1 MANTE
6 TSQSESEPNKE
17 DNKKILNDYIS
28 ETKERLD
35 LKTELLEKNLAAV
48 DKWPEESFFSKKDST
63 LKKNTA
69 FVKKIR
75 NFSESYKEALRTDF
89 EGLNLSK
96 YVGEVASAVTEA
108 KIKMSDIAFML
119 HLCSVMYRRY
129 AEFGGL
135 LLDAWRKSF
144 SQQKSEKSLNLS
156 KLRLDLVLF
165 ADLITIG
172 VLPDSDS
179 VRILSSQLTQLTC
192 GDKDSYT
199 NIGIITSFLRVCGD
213 DWAGLIPRKIR
224 LLSEQLGIPVPRS
237 TFLPN
242 ERKTKC
248 RGLFQDYYA
257 GARSRLLAMAS
268 ETRRVLA
275 SNRAHLANRGELH
288 AERKER
294 AEQLIA
300 ACRKFHESVSLFS
313 DVVDEELPLSAAALI
328 TDSEDGLD
336 ADGQLRET
344 VEIDVV
350 NNPIFEDE
358 DTRLFYES
366 LPDIKAMVPG
376 ILYKESEQSVSKP
389 ANESQPPETADT
401 VIPTEELDVD
411 KVEIEIAEE
420 ADRLAA
426 EELVCPGSLL
436 PPSSC
441 VESSGQDREKATADD
456 HEEEGPT
463 NAKMLMETFLTQ
475 LPNCVNRDLIDRA
488 AIDFC
493 LNLNRKPNRRRLART
508 LLMVPRSRCDLLPF
522 YARLVAAL
530 HPVMPDLSQDL
541 NEMLLDE
548 FRWHVAK
555 KDQVNLEMKL
565 KTVRFIGELV
575 KFKIFPADDA
585 LSCLKR
591 LLPNFVHHQIE
602 MACGLLDTCG
612 RFLYRSPQSHLRT
625 KAYLEVMRRK
635 KTAVH
640 MDQRYVTMIDNSYYY
655 CDPPKTMCQFGAIE
669 LTPLQRFLRQLLWR
683 DLDKNSVNRILKLF
697 RKIDWADQAT
707 FDFAV
712 TLFTGAWQVRYQSI
726 DWLASILS
734 GLSVYHKD
742 FAIAVVDNIIEDV
755 RVGMELN
762 DQTLAQRR
770 LSMIKYLGLLYNY
783 KLVDSPVIFTTLY
796 SLITFGVSLDY
807 MNPSPVDPPSSTM
820 RISLVCV
827 LLDTSG
833 CYFARGKKRR
843 KLTVF
848 LIYFQRYYWS
858 KRMHPI
864 WIPPPIKKKAVS
876 SKPTLPPDPAVCRT
890 SEDQQQPE
898 TPTAADSE
906 VTDAALLAEALPDF
920 KQTNFPSIVEQ
931 QFEETLRQLR
941 MNPIAQNL
949 AQAQNL
955 VERLEKRYEQ
965 RLLRLKALY
974 GLATDAASAKA
985 AKSAPGLGR
994 TGQMETISEEAENDE
1009 LKLDEDE
1016 FPLED
1021 DNDEDDDDDDFEEDD
1036 ANGQS
1041 QEPNGDICDPYHDNS
1056 ENPGR
1061 AYKHKNAE
1069 CAYESGD
1076 SDSGGDD
1083 AEDEEAAEEDEEDED
1098 EAEEDD
1104 EEVEGEEEATA
1115 ADSSED
1121 ELVRR
1126 GLKPKFI
1133 DCPED
1138 SEFVAAF
1145 EKMAAE
1151 AMLSASNVSAVV
1163 PGGGT
1168 AGGAVPSEGLGMAPR
1183 SLLPDLDILNL
1194 TASRAKSQ
1202 AAPNPQTV
1210 SAQHTESL
1218 LARLGSTSPKDQPS
1232 SVQPEVRENKGV
1244 VPFNLVVRKG
1254 NRPHVI
1260 PLAVPEDVQFAARFI
1275 QMEAAERAEKARMKK
1290 LVLEMHEAQKAADE
1304 LEYGHWGSDAVLAHQ
1319 VPTNV
1324 NRDRGVK
1331 YSHPKGAPDADAVFG
1346 TSSASINPPPFSV
1359 NRNLRR

>member
-1 MANTE
+1 M
-6 TSQSESEPNKE
+6 
-17 DNKKILNDYIS
+17 NDYIL

-35 LKTELLEKNLAAV
+35 LKTEMLEKNLAAV
-48 DKWPEESFFSKKDST
+48 DKWPEETFFSKKDST

-129 AEFGGL
+129 SEFSGL

-179 VRILSSQLTQLTC
+179 VRILSSQLTQLTY
-192 GDKDSYT
+192 GDKESYT

-248 RGLFQDYYA
+248 RGLFQDYYS
-257 GARSRLLAMAS
+257 GARSRLMAMAS

-336 ADGQLRET
+336 ADGQLREA

-376 ILYKESEQSVSKP
+376 ILYKESEQSVLKP
-389 ANESQPPETADT
+389 VSEPQPSEPADKT
-401 VIPTEELDVD
+401 MPTEELDVD

-441 VESSGQDREKATADD
+441 VEVSGQDKEKTFGTDD

-575 KFKIFPADDA
+575 KFRIFAADDA

-655 CDPPKTMCQFGAIE
+655 CDPPKTMCQFGAVE

-697 RKIDWADQAT
+697 RKIDWTDQAT

-755 RVGMELN
+755 RVGMEIN

-827 LLDTSG
+827 LLNTSG

-848 LIYFQRYYWS
+848 LVYFQRYYWS

-864 WIPPPIKKKAVS
+864 WIPPLIKKKSTS
-876 SKPTLPPDPAVCRT
+876 SNSALPQDPAVCRI
-890 SEDQQQPE
+890 SEDQQQAD
-898 TPTAADSE
+898 TPAAAE
-906 VTDAALLAEALPDF
+906 AEATDAAVLAEALPDF

-965 RLLRLKALY
+965 RLQRLKALY
-974 GLATDAASAKA
+974 GLASDTTGAKV
-985 AKSAPGLGR
+985 AKSSPGLGR

-1021 DNDEDDDDDDFEEDD
+1021 DNYEDDDDDDFEEYEG
-1036 ANGQS
+1036 NGQS
-1041 QEPNGDICDPYHDNS
+1041 QEPNGDVCDPYHDTGETS
-1056 ENPGR
+1056 GR
-1061 AYKHKNAE
+1061 SYNHKVCPASSSQPLFLPLNLFIL
-1069 CAYESGD
+1069 YIYD
-1076 SDSGGDD
+1076 RLQL
-1083 AEDEEAAEEDEEDED
+1083 
-1098 EAEEDD
+1098 
-1104 EEVEGEEEATA
+1104 
-1115 ADSSED
+1115 AD
-1121 ELVRR
+1121 L
-1126 GLKPKFI
+1126 LKEHL
-1133 DCPED
+1133 C
-1138 SEFVAAF
+1138 S
-1145 EKMAAE
+1145 
-1151 AMLSASNVSAVV
+1151 VV
-1163 PGGGT
+1163 PW
-1168 AGGAVPSEGLGMAPR
+1168 
-1183 SLLPDLDILNL
+1183 N
-1194 TASRAKSQ
+1194 
-1202 AAPNPQTV
+1202 
-1210 SAQHTESL
+1210 
-1218 LARLGSTSPKDQPS
+1218 
-1232 SVQPEVRENKGV
+1232 
-1244 VPFNLVVRKG
+1244 
-1254 NRPHVI
+1254 
-1260 PLAVPEDVQFAARFI
+1260 
-1275 QMEAAERAEKARMKK
+1275 
-1290 LVLEMHEAQKAADE
+1290 
-1304 LEYGHWGSDAVLAHQ
+1304 SD
-1319 VPTNV
+1319 
-1324 NRDRGVK
+1324 
-1331 YSHPKGAPDADAVFG
+1331 
-1346 TSSASINPPPFSV
+1346 
-1359 NRNLRR
+1359 